1 MQNDQARAKALI
13 ASKKKDFI
21 IGVALACWIGL
32 TNGSFLVP
40 LKYAQKDVKG
50 IIYVL
55 SFGIGAALV
64 RFEESLYFREGGRL
78 FGHLH
83 LT

>member
-55 SFGIGAALV
+55 SFGIGAAMV
-64 RFEESLYFREGGRL
+64 RFESLYFQ
-78 FGHLH
+78 
-83 LT
+83 